1 MSRDHGQVIRIV
13 FDDKN
18 HNYDN
23 ERYKEYHCYGR
34 ERSIDTLCGQCSLRF
49 QCFTDRNEPIEIP
62 LSSFKGVKSLR
73 DVTARD
79 LVKKIAT
86 PELKNDVVYTDELR
100 HVKVPAEFGHIQVTV
115 EDEE

>member
-1 MSRDHGQVIRIV
+1 MSRDESQVIRIV
-13 FDDKN
+13 FDDDK

-34 ERSIDTLCGQCSLRF
+34 EDVERLCKQCSLRF
-49 QCFTDRNEPIEIP
+49 QCFTDRNEPVEIP
-62 LSSFKGVKSLR
+62 LSSFKGIKSLR

-86 PELKNDVVYTDELR
+86 PELRNGVLYTDDMR
-100 HVKVPAEFGHIQVTV
+100 HVKVTV
-115 EDEE
+115 EDGE